1 MIPEG
6 GSVQDARLHRVD
18 SGEEICRCEWL
29 ERLQGRPLTF
39 EMRNPRGP
47 AGQPFDPSRMNG
59 DFAIYADSIRLAIL
73 RGVRKSEDPR
83 PLAEGRW
90 RGAFESIE

>member
-1 MIPEG
+1 MIHEG

-47 AGQPFDPSRMNG
+47 AGQPLDPSRMNG
-59 DFAIYADSIRLAIL
+59 DFAIYTPIPSGSRYCAGL
-73 RGVRKSEDPR
+73 
-83 PLAEGRW
+83 GRA
-90 RGAFESIE
+90 RTRAR